1 MKSQIVNV
9 LLIITLGLSACTTNP
24 PGLQETEEIV
34 QPTSQSV
41 SPGKQ
46 ILNTA
51 MGEFEVSY
59 ARFVE
64 EANGVKPGPEEKLLL
79 IGLTRPGLENL
90 DPGNFSLEEF
100 QNMIQDTNQGT
111 IHLLGEDGSQT
122 ISTMAGW
129 VGPEY
134 KEFAM
139 GFRLPSSVI
148 SYQLIWPGN
157 DPLAIIPEN

>member
-1 MKSQIVNV
+1 MKSQVLNV
-9 LLIITLGLSACTTNP
+9 ILLVTLSLGACTANP
-24 PGLQETEEIV
+24 PGLQETAEIV
-34 QPTSQSV
+34 QPMSQSV
-41 SPGKQ
+41 STEKL
-46 ILNTA
+46 ILNTT

-90 DPGNFSLEEF
+90 DPANFSLEEF
-100 QNMIQDTNQGT
+100 QIMVQDTGQGT
-111 IHLLGEDGSQT
+111 IHLLGEDASQT

-139 GFRLPSSVI
+139 GFRLPSSVT
-148 SYQLIWPGN
+148 SYQLVWPGN
-157 DPLAIIPEN
+157 DPLMIIPEG

>member
-1 MKSQIVNV
+1 MKSQILHI
-9 LLIITLGLSACTTNP
+9 LLLVTLGLSACTANP
-24 PGLQETEEIV
+24 PGLEETAETV

-41 SPGKQ
+41 SAEKQ

-59 ARFVE
+59 VRFVE

-122 ISTMAGW
+122 ISSMAGW
-129 VGPEY
+129 VSPEY
-134 KEFAM
+134 KEFAL
-139 GFRLPSSVI
+139 GFRLPSTVTA
-148 SYQLIWPGN
+148 YQLAWPGN

>member
-1 MKSQIVNV
+1 MKSQISYV
-9 LLIITLGLSACTTNP
+9 LLLVIWGLSACTANP
-24 PGLQETEEIV
+24 PGLEETAENV

-41 SPGKQ
+41 SAEKQ
-46 ILNTA
+46 ILNTT

-79 IGLTRPGLENL
+79 IGLTRPGMQSL
-90 DPGNFSLEEF
+90 DPINFSLEEF
-100 QNMIQDTNQGT
+100 QTMVHDSSQGMI
-111 IHLLGEDGSQT
+111 HVLSEDGSQT

-134 KEFAM
+134 KEFAL
-139 GFRLPSSVI
+139 GFLLPSSVI
-148 SYQLIWPGN
+148 SYQLVWPGN
-157 DPLAIIPEN
+157 DPVMIIPNE